1 MQTNKSPMTRDA
13 LWAQALARAKQ
24 PGSVVLREFMQQRQA
39 KRQGLSLVETPAVF
53 SKAGRRTFSAGG
65 HNRLNASFSSQDIAL
80 NTLLESQLAT
90 IRARSRNLGRNT
102 SPGRRYLSL
111 VRNNIVGPTGFRLQS
126 SCGDYKLVNGKQKW
140 VLDTE
145 ANDAIATHF
154 KIWCQANHC
163 DITGQSTFTDITA
176 LNTVGLAR
184 DGEFITREII
194 GTKDTPYR
202 YQLQVLAIDRLDL
215 NFHGELSNGNTVRMG
230 IERNRAGKPVA
241 GYILESNPNDHGHGT
256 NSQVRV
262 RVVMAELIHKFVRI
276 DAEQIRGVPWAHAV
290 MNGQNMLQLFEDAA
304 VTAAVVGA
312 SNMGFFKPPSP
323 GEDGYAAPNDDT
335 GHELADEIDA
345 NGELIQDAVGGTF
358 RILPEGYTL
367 ENFNPAYPHAA
378 FDPFVQ
384 SRKRDMASGLDV
396 AHHNLSGDMT
406 GVNYSSARIAELQE
420 RDCWRAGQRFMID
433 HFAMRTAHRWLEI
446 SLLAGAITLPNG
458 KPLPA
463 TSIDKYKAGISFTAR
478 GWDWVDPVREI
489 NAAKIAVDEGFTT
502 RTQVVANK
510 GGDFE
515 ENIIE
520 LEREKA
526 LLDQHNITLGSP
538 AAKTAADSQ
547 PKGKENAETENED

>member
-1 MQTNKSPMTRDA
+1 MQTNKKPITPQA
-13 LWAQALARAKQ
+13 LWAQALVRAKQ
-24 PGSVVLREFMQQRQA
+24 PGSVVLREFNQQRQA
-39 KRQGLSLVETPAVF
+39 KRQGLGQFETPAVF
-53 SKAGRRTFSAGG
+53 SKARRSFTAGS
-65 HNRLNASFSSQDIAL
+65 HNRLNASFTSHDIAL
-80 NTLLESQLAT
+80 NSLLESQLAT
-90 IRARSRNLGRNT
+90 IRARSRNLSRNT
-102 SPGRRYLSL
+102 APGRRYLSL

-126 SCGDYKLVNGKQKW
+126 SCGDYKTVNGMQKW

-154 KIWCQANHC
+154 KIWCEANHC

-194 GTKDTPYR
+194 GTKETPYR

-215 NFHGELSNGNTVRMG
+215 NYHAALNNGNTVRMG
-230 IERNRAGKPVA
+230 VERNSAGKPIA
-241 GYILESNPNDHGHGT
+241 FYILERNPNDHGFQT
-256 NSQVRV
+256 NSQVHV
-262 RVVMAELIHKFVRI
+262 RVLAKEIIHKFVRI

-290 MNGQNMLQLFEDAA
+290 MSGQNMLQLFEDAA

-312 SNMGFFKPPSP
+312 SNMGFFTPPSP
-323 GEDGYAAPNDDT
+323 GDEGYIAPSDGSA
-335 GHELADEIDA
+335 LADEIDA
-345 NGELIQDAVGGTF
+345 NGDLIQDAIGGTF
-358 RILPEGYTL
+358 RILPEGYKFDKF
-367 ENFNPAYPHAA
+367 EPDYPHAA

-420 RDCWRAGQRFMID
+420 RDCWRAGQKFMIN
-433 HFAMRTAHRWLEI
+433 HFAMRTAHRWLEL

-463 TSIDKYKAGISFTAR
+463 TSLEKYKAGISFTAR

-489 NAAKIAVDEGFTT
+489 NAAKIGVEEGFMT

-520 LEREKA
+520 LEREKQ
-526 LLDQHNITLGSP
+526 LLSQHNITLGGP
-538 AAKTAADSQ
+538 AATAAADNQ
-547 PKGKENAETENED
+547 PKGKDDAENEDD